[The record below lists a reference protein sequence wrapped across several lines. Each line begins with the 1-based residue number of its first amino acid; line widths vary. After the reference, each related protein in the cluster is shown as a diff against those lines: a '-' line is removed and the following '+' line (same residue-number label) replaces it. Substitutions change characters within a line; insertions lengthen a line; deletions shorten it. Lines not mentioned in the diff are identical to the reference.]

1 MNEIKKCS
9 ISGVAF
15 TLDKEAY
22 ETLENYLN
30 GLHEAY
36 RHSADGPEIVADIEA
51 RIAELILSVQD
62 GGQVV
67 EKPLILNIIDQL
79 GHIEELSGEQQENG
93 GAREDDDLQPADR
106 IPRRLYR
113 DPENAKLGGVC
124 AGLGKYFDID
134 PVWIRLGLFVPL
146 ILMIF
151 SSGTFSFLSALFG
164 NLTGACLLCYLVLW
178 FAIPSARSARQKLE
192 MEGSPVTVRN
202 VAQTAMA
209 ANETDSKAKPIIA
222 ETVSVFGKVVLIL
235 LKLFAGFVVLG
246 LIITACAFIIGLIS
260 ILIGGPEMLGIPIW
274 LPVLAILMVL
284 IPNLLLIY
292 VLMCLIAS
300 RKPGGRTIWTSLVL
314 WVLTIIAC
322 LITAFRTLPDKEEWY
337 KLSDLNQWSLNFQGS
352 VNGGIHVIK
361 EPQPDMEDLQRQLQA
376 GEPVPGTDSTV
387 RTPAAPAEPDQPTA
401 PAQPAEPAAPS
412 TPAEP
417 AEP

>member
-30 GLHEAY
+30 GLNEAY

-67 EKPLILNIIDQL
+67 ENPLILNIIDQL
-79 GHIEELSGEQQENG
+79 GHIDELSNEQQENG
-93 GAREDDDLQPADR
+93 TREDGDLQPADR

-151 SSGTFSFLSALFG
+151 TSGTFFFLSTLSG
-164 NLTGACLLCYLVLW
+164 NLTGACLICYLVLW

-192 MEGSPVTVRN
+192 MEGTPVTVRN

-222 ETVSVFGKVVLIL
+222 ETVSVLGKVVLIL
-235 LKLFAGFVVLG
+235 LKIFAGFMVLG
-246 LIITACAFIIGLIS
+246 LILTACALIIGFFS
-260 ILIGGPEMLGIPIW
+260 VLIGGPEMLGTPIW
-274 LPVLAILMVL
+274 LPVLAILALL
-284 IPNLLLIY
+284 IPTLLLIY

-300 RKPGGRTIWTSLVL
+300 RQPGGRTIWTSLIL

-322 LITAFRTLPDKEEWY
+322 IVAALRSVSDREEWY
-337 KLSDLNQWSLNFQGS
+337 KLSNLNQWSLNFQGN

-361 EPQPDMEDLQRQLQA
+361 APQPDMEDLQLQLQEA
-376 GEPVPGTDSTV
+376 GEQTDEQSAEADSTA
-387 RTPAAPAEPDQPTA
+387 RTTAAGSAEAAQTAGTNPAGPAKP
-401 PAQPAEPAAPS
+401 
-412 TPAEP
+412 
-417 AEP
+417 

>member
-30 GLHEAY
+30 GLNEAY

-79 GHIEELSGEQQENG
+79 GHIEELSDEQQENG
-93 GAREDDDLQPADR
+93 GTREDSDLQPADR

-151 SSGTFSFLSALFG
+151 TSGTFSFLSTLFG

-192 MEGSPVTVRN
+192 MEGTPVTVRN
-202 VAQTAMA
+202 VAQTTMA

-235 LKLFAGFVVLG
+235 LKIFAGFMVLG
-246 LIITACAFIIGLIS
+246 LILFACALIIGLFS

-274 LPVLAILMVL
+274 LPVLAILAIL
-284 IPNLLLIY
+284 ILTLLLIY

-300 RKPGGRTIWTSLVL
+300 RKPGGRTIWTGLIL

-322 LITAFRTLPDKEEWY
+322 IVAVFRGLPDREEWY
-337 KLSDLNQWSLNFQGS
+337 KLSNLNQWSVNFQGN

-361 EPQPDMEDLQRQLQA
+361 EPQPDMEDLQLQLQA

-387 RTPAAPAEPDQPTA
+387 RTPATPAEPDQPTA

-412 TPAEP
+412 TPATP

>member
-376 GEPVPGTDSTV
+376 GEPALGTDSTV

-401 PAQPAEPAAPS
+401 PAQPAQPAAPS
-412 TPAEP
+412 APAEP
-417 AEP
+417 

>member
-300 RKPGGRTIWTSLVL
+300 RKPGDRTIWTSLVL

-352 VNGGIHVIK
+352 VNGGVHVIK

-387 RTPAAPAEPDQPTA
+387 RTPATPAEPDQPTA
-401 PAQPAEPAAPS
+401 PAQPAQPATPS

-417 AEP
+417 

>member
-387 RTPAAPAEPDQPTA
+387 RTPAAPAQPAEPTA

-412 TPAEP
+412 TPTTP